1 MHPITDRGCRKA
13 IKGVGQTLTLYIVMK
28 KFFYVAVLALAMT
41 SCGNKAAAP
50 AEEAAATCDSIVA
63 TDIVPAAAT
72 EVLPAAAPS
81 KENGG
86 KVATEVIPAEPAK

>member
-1 MHPITDRGCRKA
+1 MHPINDRGCRNA

-50 AEEAAATCDSIVA
+50 AEEAATCDSIVA

-81 KENGG
+81 EENGG